1 MALHYATLTDVCQRM
16 KSGELSSVQV
26 TEHLLERIGSLD
38 ADLQSYART
47 MPGDA
52 LLVAERLDARRRDG
66 MPLGPLHGVPIAVK
80 DLLNT
85 KGTITASGT
94 RVMAE
99 YVPESD
105 ATVVDLLRRA
115 GAVIVGKTQLTEGAF
130 SAHHPDID
138 PPKNPWNKAHW
149 PGVSSSGSGVS
160 VAAGLAFGALGSDT
174 GGSIRFPSASCGL
187 VGIKPT
193 YGRVS
198 KAGAFPLADSL
209 DHIGPMTRCVADA
222 ARMLQVVAG
231 HDPADPASLPSP
243 VPNYAATMSIGV
255 TGLRIGVDWG
265 YVETGVDV
273 EVAKAVRDAIALF
286 EGLGAQTVEIVMP
299 SEYRSLI
306 QGWALTCGVE
316 CAHAHREYYPERHAD
331 YGDALAALI
340 RLGQRT
346 TSEEYA
352 QLEGIRRQFARQLDG
367 VLDHVDAVITPSM
380 PGLPPALESMDE
392 RQSSQRDVGA
402 EMITFTAPF
411 DYSGHPTISLPAG
424 LANNGLPKSIQLVG
438 ERLGEAGLIRMG
450 AAFEEA
456 LGLDQRPL
464 A

>member
-1 MALHYATLTDVCQRM
+1 
-16 KSGELSSVQV
+16 
-26 TEHLLERIGSLD
+26 
-38 ADLQSYART
+38 
-47 MPGDA
+47 
-52 LLVAERLDARRRDG
+52 
-66 MPLGPLHGVPIAVK
+66 
-80 DLLNT
+80 
-85 KGTITASGT
+85 
-94 RVMAE
+94 
-99 YVPESD
+99 
-105 ATVVDLLRRA
+105 
-115 GAVIVGKTQLTEGAF
+115 
-130 SAHHPDID
+130 
-138 PPKNPWNKAHW
+138 
-149 PGVSSSGSGVS
+149 VS

-231 HDPADPASLPSP
+231 HDPTDPASLLSP

-299 SEYRSLI
+299 SGYRSLI

-346 TSEEYA
+346 TGEEYA
-352 QLEGIRRQFARQLDG
+352 QLEGIRRQFAMQLDG
-367 VLDHVDAVITPSM
+367 VLDHVDAVIMPSM

-392 RQSSQRDVGA
+392 RQSSQRGVGA